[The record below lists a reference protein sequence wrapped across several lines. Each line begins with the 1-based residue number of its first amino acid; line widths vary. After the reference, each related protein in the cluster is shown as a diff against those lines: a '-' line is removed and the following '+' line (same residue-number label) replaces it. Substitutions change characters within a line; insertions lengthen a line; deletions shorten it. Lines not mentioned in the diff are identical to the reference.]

1 MFNANMNQYFL
12 VGEGPPR
19 RRKRGRQPL
28 SRIRTE
34 VTCLEKL
41 LAAISFVM
49 MQLTTNSMLAHTKI
63 RITRPPPQS
72 QARDISTIYFG
83 NVNIRVTGPTS
94 LECLCCDI
102 PWEVVR

>member
-49 MQLTTNSMLAHTKI
+49 MQLTTNSILAHTKI
-63 RITRPPPQS
+63 RITRPPPNPKRAIS
-72 QARDISTIYFG
+72 QPFTLG
-83 NVNIRVTGPTS
+83 M
-94 LECLCCDI
+94 
-102 PWEVVR
+102 